1 MAEYSNDDERLA
13 AIADFFKHY
22 KNLIL
27 SLLISTSVIVLGA
40 FGIKYTTDSNNAV
53 ASQSSAD

>member
-1 MAEYSNDDERLA
+1 MAEYSNDEERLA

-27 SLLISTSVIVLGA
+27 SLLISISVI
-40 FGIKYTTDSNNAV
+40 GIGRRIWN
-53 ASQSSAD
+53 